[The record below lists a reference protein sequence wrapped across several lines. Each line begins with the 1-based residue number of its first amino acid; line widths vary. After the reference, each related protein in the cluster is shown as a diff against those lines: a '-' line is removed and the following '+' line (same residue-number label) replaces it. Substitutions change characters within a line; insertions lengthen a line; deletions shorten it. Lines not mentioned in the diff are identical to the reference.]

1 MYCYSDT
8 DSIHTILPIEELE
21 QFCEI
26 DDVKLGA
33 WKHESHF
40 ERAKFIRQK
49 TYLEEI
55 NGEIQITCAGLP
67 QRCYDQVTW
76 ENFKEGL
83 KVDGKLAF
91 HHVKGGIILQE
102 TEFTI
107 KEDQKLVKAIQKF

>member
-1 MYCYSDT
+1 
-8 DSIHTILPIEELE
+8 LK

-40 ERAKFIRQK
+40 TRAKFIRQK

-55 NGEIQITCAGLP
+55 NGEIKITCAGLP

-76 ENFKEGL
+76 KNFKEGL